1 MCVSVSV
8 CVFAHVCMHAAKH
21 TRALYTIGGTIIRN
35 QLPEVLTPKSF
46 FKRLSEGQGP
56 SRVPKSVYLGAH
68 RRFSEQKSKPVIHQ
82 LEPEARQYL
91 QLSVRF

>member
-35 QLPEVLTPKSF
+35 QLPEVLTPNT
-46 FKRLSEGQGP
+46 SEE
-56 SRVPKSVYLGAH
+56 LL
-68 RRFSEQKSKPVIHQ
+68 QKTQ
-82 LEPEARQYL
+82 
-91 QLSVRF
+91 